1 MKVTVWF
8 AFLSYVLLVIV
19 VGVIKGWRT
28 RATPSD
34 FLNSSRDHRSF
45 LAGLSAGAACE
56 SGWVLLG
63 LVGTAYTLGVSTF
76 WLLPGALIGYVS
88 TWALVGERFRRLSQR
103 ANTTSTPQTLAASYP
118 QFRAW
123 ITFSAGLIVL
133 VFMSV
138 YVASQFN
145 ASGKAFESMLDIPY
159 VTGVWLSLLL
169 VLSYSIFGGT
179 RSVSWT
185 NLIQASMMV
194 LALIVMPLVVLFYGG
209 HAGDLF
215 ANLAA
220 QDANLVSPVSGKK
233 GWDALSLILGWVFIG
248 IAVPGMPHVLR
259 RFIASKNE
267 PNVIK
272 RGGVISVLWSQVV
285 FIGAITLGLAARAYK
300 PGIADPE
307 KTLPVL
313 ALELLPGL
321 MAGFMLAA
329 VWAAMS
335 STADAQLLEAVS
347 AVSEDLHLSGKSDKA
362 VKGAQHNRSNDK
374 KKPLRALTII
384 IGGVAAFVASTE
396 NRNIFTL
403 VLDAWNVL
411 GASLAPPIL
420 FTLLYRR
427 TSGAGVLLGVV
438 GGAVTVFVWR
448 YIIQISWLSPL
459 VAGFVVSAAL
469 VYAGSKLLPDETRSE
484 FALAK
489 HPAEV

>member
-1 MKVTVWF
+1 MKVTVWL
-8 AFLSYVLLVIV
+8 AFISYVLLVIV

-34 FLNSSRDHRSF
+34 FLNSGRDHRSF
-45 LAGLSAGAACE
+45 LAGLSASAACE

-88 TWALVGERFRRLSQR
+88 TWALVGDRFRRLSQR

-118 QFRAW
+118 QLRTW
-123 ITFSAGLIVL
+123 ITVSAGLIVL

-185 NLIQASMMV
+185 NVIQATMMV
-194 LALIVMPLVVLFYGG
+194 AALIVMPVVVLLYGG

-220 QDANLVSPVSGKK
+220 QDPNLVSPVSGKK
-233 GWDALSLILGWVFIG
+233 GLDALSLILGWVFIG

-259 RFIASKNE
+259 RFIASKND

-272 RGGVISVLWSQVV
+272 RGGVISVLWSQAV
-285 FIGAITLGLAARAYK
+285 FIGAITLGLAARAYR
-300 PGIADPE
+300 PGMADPE
-307 KTLPVL
+307 QTLPVL
-313 ALELLPGL
+313 ALDLLPGL

-335 STADAQLLEAVS
+335 STADAQLMEAVS
-347 AVSEDLHLSGKSDKA
+347 AVSEDLHLSGKPDRA
-362 VKGAQHNRSNDK
+362 VKNKVTDK

-384 IGGVAAFVASTE
+384 IGVIAALVASTE

-427 TSGAGVLLGVV
+427 TSGAGVLLGIIS
-438 GGAVTVFVWR
+438 GAMTVFVWR

-459 VAGFVVSAAL
+459 VVGFMVSAAL
-469 VYAGSKLLPDETRSE
+469 VYVGSKLLPDETQSE
-484 FALAK
+484 FALTK
-489 HPAEV
+489 HHAEV